1 MKKIKIKKSMSKKE
15 QQVIE
20 RNNELEYPTDRLG
33 PGSLMTQ
40 QSHTNSSRLIM
51 VNHNLP
57 HMVSIKDPEPPLVPS
72 GFENVLASYSSML
85 DKTKEDYKI
94 IAKFEKNP
102 YTYVLIGVN
111 DETKT
116 CHAWVREELEEHSEG
131 FATRYDN
138 KYIDSLEIGDTV
150 PAGTFI
156 KKSTNFDKYMNYC
169 FGRNLNTI
177 YMVSTLVHEDGISLM
192 NGAERMM
199 VTSRCHTITISVS
212 ENEVLLNWY
221 GDKHNYRALPKI
233 GEKTRKGYLAIVR
246 QIDSSNAPYSL
257 KKDKLRMIERGDR
270 KYHANGKVIDISVM
284 YNKDPSKLADT
295 EINKEIH
302 KIYMKQQEY
311 YTELYKYMI
320 HLKDNMPDDYKL
332 TDEFTIICDDASRY
346 VDASA
351 FFADANDSIYG
362 NMQITIRL
370 VEDEPLTVGSKIVG
384 RYANKGV
391 ARIIPEDQS
400 WHMEDGTPIH
410 CVVAAL
416 GIVGRLNQ
424 SQENEHSINELSAT
438 AVREMKAT
446 NDLKQKGKIIYDLMT
461 YLNSDEAEEFKK
473 FYKNLSD
480 KEKAS
485 FCRKTE
491 RDGIIIVQDP
501 IDNADI
507 TDIAKAY
514 ERFKP
519 NYQRIVFE
527 DGTKSMRKVLC
538 SKMFFI
544 RLKQDPVDKYSARS
558 RGPVNPLTTLPAKSS
573 RKKRNLDAYSDVPVR
588 IGELDKEVQDT
599 MVNHPAMNAD
609 FMTENSTSLES
620 KMAASSRQY
629 LGDLDDRF
637 LTEEDLEEMEEN
649 ARKVNEKPGKYLP
662 VLIESMG
669 VVNSN
674 KKNLEQI
681 EAYLNVLGTKLVI
694 DTEEAPEGEYFED

>member
-1 MKKIKIKKSMSKKE
+1 MKKIKIKGSMSRKE
-15 QQVIE
+15 QQIVE
-20 RNNELEYPTDRLG
+20 RSNDLKYPTDRLG
-33 PGSLMTQ
+33 PGSLLTQ
-40 QSHTNSSRLIM
+40 QSHTNASRLIM

-57 HMVSIKDPEPPLVPS
+57 HMVSIKDPEMPLVPT

-85 DKTKEDYKI
+85 DKTKEEYRI

-111 DETKT
+111 DKSKT
-116 CHAWVREELEEHSEG
+116 YHAWVREELEEHSEG
-131 FATRYDN
+131 FATRYNN
-138 KYIDSLEIGDTV
+138 KYIDSLEVGDVV
-150 PAGTFI
+150 PEGTYI

-169 FGRNLNTI
+169 FGRNLNTV
-177 YMVSTLVHEDGISLM
+177 YLVSTLVHEDGITLM

-199 VTSRCHTITISVS
+199 VTARCHTITITVS

-221 GDKHNYRALPKI
+221 GDKNHYRALPKI
-233 GEKTRKGYLAIVR
+233 GEKARKGYLAIVR

-257 KKDKLRMIERGDR
+257 KRDKLRMIERGDR
-270 KYHANGKVIDISVM
+270 KYHGKGRVIDIDVRV
-284 YNKDPSKLADT
+284 NKDPSKLAES
-295 EINKEIH
+295 EINKEI
-302 KIYMKQQEY
+302 YQLYVDQQKY
-311 YTELYKYMI
+311 YTELYRYMI
-320 HLKDNMPDDYKL
+320 HLKDTMPDDYKL
-332 TDEFTIICDDASRY
+332 SDEFTIICDDASRY

-351 FFADANDSIYG
+351 FFADSNDNIYG
-362 NMQITIRL
+362 NMQITVRL
-370 VEDEPLTVGSKIVG
+370 LEEEPLTIGSKIVG

-391 ARIIPEDQS
+391 ARIVSEEES

-410 CVVAAL
+410 CALAAL

-424 SQENEHSINELSAT
+424 SQENEHSINELGAT

-446 NDLKQKGKIIYDLMT
+446 TDLKKKGKIIYDLMT
-461 YLNSDEAEEFKK
+461 YLNSDEAEAFKQY
-473 FYKNLSD
+473 YKSLSD

-501 IDNADI
+501 IENADI
-507 TDIAKAY
+507 TDIERAY
-514 ERFKP
+514 DRFKP
-519 NYQRIVFE
+519 NYQRIVFA

-573 RKKRNLDAYSDVPVR
+573 RKKKNLDAYSDVPVR
-588 IGELDKEVQDT
+588 VGELDKEVQDT
-599 MVNHPAMNAD
+599 MVNHPAANAD

-629 LGDLDDRF
+629 LGDLDDRT
-637 LTEEDLEEMEEN
+637 LTDEEIMVMEEN
-649 ARKVNEKPGKYLP
+649 ARKVQENPGKYLP
-662 VLIESMG
+662 ILIESSG
-669 VVNSN
+669 VVYSS

-681 EAYLNVLGTKLVI
+681 DAYLNVLGTKLVI
-694 DTEEAPEGEYFED
+694 ETEEAPEGEYFED